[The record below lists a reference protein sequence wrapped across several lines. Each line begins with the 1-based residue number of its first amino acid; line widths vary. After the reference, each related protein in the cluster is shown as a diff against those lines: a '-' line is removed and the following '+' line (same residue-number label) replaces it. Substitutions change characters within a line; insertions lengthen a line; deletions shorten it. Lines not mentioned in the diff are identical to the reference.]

1 MARLTF
7 QQFNGELPKVA
18 DHLLADGYATQATN
32 ARLTSGTLR
41 PMRASTQSYLFTS
54 EKESFVLHGSTWL
67 GFDHDVDAVPG
78 PVAEDRLYVT
88 HENAPP
94 QIYLSGSWYPLAL
107 AAPTVGPT
115 ATITSGTP
123 NTELAEETLYCYTWV
138 TSAGEESAPS
148 PLSSGVLF
156 SSGVTVTLS
165 GMTSATAVDG
175 RPVSMKRIYRSTTST
190 SGVTDLYLIAEIAAS
205 ATNFADTYGANPDQ
219 EAIPSKSYDP
229 PVSDLRGITALPNGM
244 MAAFSGKDL
253 YFCEPYIT
261 HAWPDAYALTM
272 SEYIVGLCT
281 LGTSVAVMT
290 SGAPYIVQGLTPDA
304 MTQQKVEGA
313 WPCLSKASIVDMG
326 YAAIY
331 ASPVGLVQITE
342 SGSSIVSKSIWDKA
356 DWEAMNP
363 YSVDAGRFG
372 DAYVFSYLPTGDTVR
387 RVAIVNLS
395 GDQPVLVASDV
406 VATGFWNDPKTNI
419 LYHLD
424 ATGKKVMK
432 FDAGAALTYSWKS
445 KPTRFPIP
453 MSMGAVLVETIPETG
468 KTFSLSVYADGALKR
483 TITTAGAVERLPDG
497 EHREWSIGLTGTAEI
512 LRVAIGQ
519 TIEEAEG

>member
-41 PMRASTQSYLFTS
+41 PMRASTQAHLFS
-54 EKESFVLHGSTWL
+54 SAKSRFVLHGSTWL
-67 GFDHDVDAVPG
+67 GFDHDVDAAPG

-88 HENAPP
+88 HENAAP
-94 QIYLSGSWYPLAL
+94 QIYLAGSWYPLAL
-107 AAPTVGPT
+107 SAPTVAPT
-115 ATITSGTP
+115 ATVTVGTP
-123 NTELAEETLYCYTWV
+123 DAELAEETMYCHTWV

-148 PLSSGVLF
+148 PLSSSVMF

-165 GMTSATAVDG
+165 GMTGVTNVDG
-175 RPVSMKRIYRSTTST
+175 RPVTKKRIYRSTTST

-205 ATNFADTYGANPDQ
+205 ATAFVDVHGENPDQ
-219 EAIPSKSYDP
+219 EAIPSRDYDP

-272 SEYIVGLCT
+272 SEYIVGLCA

-304 MTQQKVEGA
+304 MTQQRVEGA

-363 YSVDAGRFG
+363 YSVDAGRVG
-372 DAYVFSYLPTGDTVR
+372 DAYVFSYLPAGETVR
-387 RVAIVNLS
+387 RLAIVNLS
-395 GDQPVLVASDV
+395 GEQPVLVASDV
-406 VATGFWNDPKTNI
+406 AATGFWNDPKTNA

-432 FDAGAALTYSWKS
+432 FDAGADLSYAWKS

-453 MSMGAVLVETIPETG
+453 MSMGAVLVETIPEVG
-468 KTFSLSVYADGALKR
+468 KAFSMTVYADGEPKR
-483 TITTAGAVERLPDG
+483 VITAAGAVERLPDG

-512 LRVAIGQ
+512 LRVSIGQ